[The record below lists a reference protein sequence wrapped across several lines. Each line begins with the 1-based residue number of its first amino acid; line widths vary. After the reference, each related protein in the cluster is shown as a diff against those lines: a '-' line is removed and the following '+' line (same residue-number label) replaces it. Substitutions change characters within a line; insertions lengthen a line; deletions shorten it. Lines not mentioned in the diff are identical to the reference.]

1 MMIRRIKQ
9 FWRAFKAKI
18 TDEDKFFIGKYLN
31 EEEQKL
37 FFNMQVFDQRH
48 SLNVA
53 YTAGLIIK
61 EQKIEDIDEDLLFK
75 ACLLHDIARTK
86 QDICLGD
93 KVVNV
98 LISKIAPKKSKIWAE
113 QAKVLSKIERKSFW
127 QKRRYA
133 LYLYYYHA
141 QIGAEILAKMGLSEL
156 SEIVRYHH
164 IDLENKINR
173 ELIILCQADNLN

>member
-1 MMIRRIKQ
+1 MMIRRVKQ
-9 FWRAFKAKI
+9 FWRAIKAKI
-18 TDEDKFFIGKYLN
+18 TDEDKLFIGKYLN

-98 LISKIAPKKSKIWAE
+98 LISKIAPKKVKYGLN
-113 QAKVLSKIERKSFW
+113 KLKFY
-127 QKRRYA
+127 QK
-133 LYLYYYHA
+133 
-141 QIGAEILAKMGLSEL
+141 
-156 SEIVRYHH
+156 
-164 IDLENKINR
+164 
-173 ELIILCQADNLN
+173 